1 MPADQPLCISVIIML
16 ALAPIL
22 WALFRRFPSRVDDDD
37 LTPEQVDA
45 VVRQGNAL
53 GLAFFFNLLVAGSE
67 YFGARSF
74 LAAKEAVMLLG
85 GIVLALLQTVIGI
98 YLGVSAIRYQ
108 VFWFR
113 NRGSRKYPR
122 GGAAIGW
129 GVAVLLAVVVGWYL
143 LLVKVLG
150 R

>member
-1 MPADQPLCISVIIML
+1 MPADQPLCISAIIML

-22 WALFRRFPSRVDDDD
+22 WALFRRFPSRVDDED

-53 GLAFFFNLLVAGSE
+53 GLAFFFNLFAMGIG
-67 YFGARSF
+67 YFGTRF
-74 LAAKEAVMLLG
+74 FPMAKETITLLA
-85 GIVLALLQTVIGI
+85 GILLALLQTGVSI

-113 NRGSRKYPR
+113 NRGSRKYPTR
-122 GGAAIGW
+122 GAAIGW
-129 GVAVLLAVVVGWYL
+129 GVVVLLAMVVGWYL
-143 LLVKVLG
+143 LLVKALG